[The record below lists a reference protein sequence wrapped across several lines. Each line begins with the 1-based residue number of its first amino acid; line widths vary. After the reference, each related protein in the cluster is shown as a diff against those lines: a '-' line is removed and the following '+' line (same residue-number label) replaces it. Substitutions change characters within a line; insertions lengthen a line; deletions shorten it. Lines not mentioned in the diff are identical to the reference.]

1 MAKTLTVA
9 AIQRLRAGKRRRE
22 IPDGGSPGLYLII
35 QPTGKKSWAM
45 RFRRPSGKSAKLTL
59 GPVDLSGLEVD
70 DDPVIGSPLTLV
82 SARRLAAQIHH
93 ERARG
98 RDVVAARHRE
108 KLERKA
114 RGGKD
119 FAQAANDFVERYA
132 MRKQRRWHETARL
145 LGLRPAYDGPGL
157 VLIPRGLADRWRDR
171 PITEIDSDDIHGIV
185 DEARERGMPGLEKR
199 TDGPSEARARAMFST
214 LSGMFAWLV
223 EKDRRL
229 RVNPVIGVGR
239 PETSRARDRVLS
251 EAEIIAF
258 WKAVSA
264 ERVEFGVPLKLLLLT
279 GCRRD
284 EIGEMERVELSD
296 DGTTLTLPPPRTKNG
311 LTHVLPLPPL
321 ARDLIASVPARST
334 QFVFST
340 DGRSPIGSWSLLK
353 KRLDAAMG
361 NPPPWVLHDLRR
373 TCATGMAGLGIL
385 PHIVEAALN
394 HVSGAKASVA
404 GTYNRAAYAE
414 EKKAALERWS
424 AHIEGLVTRRPT
436 TVVPF
441 PAAVEA

>member
-1 MAKTLTVA
+1 MAKMLTVA

-98 RDVVAARHRE
+98 RDVVAAQHRE

-223 EKDRRL
+223 EKGRRL

-258 WKAVSA
+258 WKAASA

-279 GCRRD
+279 GCRR
-284 EIGEMERVELSD
+284 G
-296 DGTTLTLPPPRTKNG
+296 
-311 LTHVLPLPPL
+311 
-321 ARDLIASVPARST
+321 IAE
-334 QFVFST
+334 
-340 DGRSPIGSWSLLK
+340 
-353 KRLDAAMG
+353 
-361 NPPPWVLHDLRR
+361 
-373 TCATGMAGLGIL
+373 LGIP

-441 PAAVEA
+441 PVAVEA